1 MLKKQVFRKNIV
13 DRQYGK
19 DAIINDKGIAYIVD
33 RNGHF
38 ELAFLC
44 GDTVL
49 VDDLKGVSTAHVVK
63 YERKGA
69 SEFSTVY
76 ICMDNVTII
85 SPTPNFG
92 GGYNVAFKGG
102 RVNLVVTTLDPQQ
115 KNNP

>member
-1 MLKKQVFRKNIV
+1 MLLKKEIFRKNII

-19 DAIINDKGIAYIVD
+19 DALINDKNIAYIVD

-38 ELAFLC
+38 ELTFLC

-49 VDDLKGVSTAHVVK
+49 VDGLEGIPASGFVK

-69 SEFSTVY
+69 TEYKTLL
-76 ICMDNVTII
+76 ICVDNVTII

-92 GGYNVAFKGG
+92 GGYNVGFKGG
-102 RVNLVVTTLDPQQ
+102 KVNLVVTTLDSL
-115 KNNP
+115 